1 MYGGMKDKEKPKTRK
16 MKKPIKKSNGDLTN
30 EQIAKLS
37 KHKFSHTAKHISMM
51 RKLMKEG
58 MSFDSAHKK
67 TMNEIGE

>member
-1 MYGGMKDKEKPKTRK
+1 MYGGMKDKEKPKSRK

-37 KHKFSHTAKHISMM
+37 RHKFAHTSKHISMM

-67 TMNEIGE
+67 TMKEIGE